1 MTLRADRQMEAAA
14 AAKTFA
20 KFRLP
25 LALAVISSVRVR
37 PTAAAPLRAPLLAL
51 TRKEL
56 VMISGMR
63 VVVGVGVGRT
73 RRTRNDS
80 ILLCP
85 VIQSAQPHDWKICAS
100 GSLTI
105 SVPLPI
111 NKFVAKR
118 RASRNMKFL
127 SKPV

>member
-1 MTLRADRQMEAAA
+1 M
-14 AAKTFA
+14 
-20 KFRLP
+20 P

-56 VMISGMR
+56 VMISGTR

-118 RASRNMKFL
+118 RVKVSANCSRPKYEIL
-127 SKPV
+127 VEACVKVLTISVG